1 MAYIDVKNIFQEKA
15 GRAPTSDEL
24 LDLSGK
30 YPELRMGVYTNEA
43 ALTSDIQQYA
53 ENKKNVITPLQEN
66 PPLISSGD
74 SLQKYTDN
82 SGKVDTY
89 LSGQELANK
98 QRANTP
104 ITIDTRPQNEQI
116 TPIEDIKPSGDAAY
130 DSYRRASGE
139 LQTRANKENAL
150 AEQNRAEREQL
161 YTTSLAAIDQT
172 ARATVNNINS
182 TYDRILTEQR
192 RINQINIDRVKAYGL
207 AGGGRF
213 MPVGFQDSISNREYE
228 AANKISEHEN
238 QRNNLIAQA
247 KMARDNGQARLLG
260 EKLDAI
266 DKIDAQLRNS
276 LQGVQESAQKQ
287 WQALQEYRT
296 AQEKAQKEARQEALR
311 QFALLASGYA
321 GQYDALS
328 PQDKDSFISKI
339 VARYGTNYADVYGIL
354 ENAVAKQ
361 QTESVQKQKNKL
373 DIQKQEL
380 GIKKGQLDLLG
391 GAADIQ
397 AKEALTKER
406 DASARAAD
414 ALAYSRY
421 QADKKTPDKKTPD
434 KKTSTTGDDTG
445 DIAKNI
451 IAGATRLSDLTSTE
465 RQKATTDLRKLGFYN
480 GAPPRWYI
488 EAKNEEAGQTLLP
501 EDVARAWEE
510 YRKEITAEEV

>member
-1 MAYIDVKNIFQEKA
+1 
-15 GRAPTSDEL
+15 
-24 LDLSGK
+24 
-30 YPELRMGVYTNEA
+30 
-43 ALTSDIQQYA
+43 
-53 ENKKNVITPLQEN
+53 
-66 PPLISSGD
+66 
-74 SLQKYTDN
+74 
-82 SGKVDTY
+82 
-89 LSGQELANK
+89 
-98 QRANTP
+98 
-104 ITIDTRPQNEQI
+104 
-116 TPIEDIKPSGDAAY
+116 
-130 DSYRRASGE
+130 
-139 LQTRANKENAL
+139 
-150 AEQNRAEREQL
+150 
-161 YTTSLAAIDQT
+161 
-172 ARATVNNINS
+172 
-182 TYDRILTEQR
+182 
-192 RINQINIDRVKAYGL
+192 
-207 AGGGRF
+207 

-238 QRNNLIAQA
+238 QRNSLIAQA

-266 DKIDAQLRNS
+266 DKIDAQLRNV

-406 DASARAAD
+406 DAGARAAD

-421 QADKKTPDKKTPD
+421 QAAKKTPDKKTPAN
-434 KKTSTTGDDTG
+434 DTG

-465 RQKATTDLRKLGFYN
+465 LQEAKTDLRKLGFYN
-480 GAPPRWYI
+480 EAPPRWYI
-488 EAKNEEAGQTLLP
+488 KMKNEEAGQTLLP
-501 EDVARAWEE
+501 EDVALVWEE